1 MSGRKMVT
9 EREAENF
16 SSEDAP
22 NAVIP
27 CALSLVAYELWSNL
41 TKVLTTAKP

>member
-1 MSGRKMVT
+1 MVT
-9 EREAENF
+9 EKGAENF

-27 CALSLVAYELWSNL
+27 CALSALTYEIWANL
-41 TKVLTTAKP
+41 QQLLTSAKP

>member
-1 MSGRKMVT
+1 MADRPMVT
-9 EREAENF
+9 ERDPENF

-27 CALSLVAYELWSNL
+27 CALSVLAYELWGNL
-41 TKVLTTAKP
+41 SSLLNNGKP